1 MRAVLQ
7 RVENA
12 SVHVDGQTVGAIG
25 RGVLVLV
32 AVEQGD
38 DGADARLMAD
48 RLAGLRLFSDNA
60 GKMNLDAGKAGGSFL
75 VVSQFTLAASLRKG
89 RRPSFNGAA
98 EPGRATELVDLLVEE
113 LGNLGFEVA
122 TGQFGADMRVR
133 LVNDGPVTFI
143 LEIRDGRVL

>member
-143 LEIRDGRVL
+143 LEIRDGRVI